1 MEEEAKCPQIMFPG
15 NHQVDLLSNIFC
27 TQEHSTILIDSH
39 FMDNIERVTGKVF
52 DILFRKEASPETK
65 CPKATAATFPSK
77 GQVFNLS
84 IYLFA
89 FEIEVVVVF
98 PIR

>member
-1 MEEEAKCPQIMFPG
+1 
-15 NHQVDLLSNIFC
+15 
-27 TQEHSTILIDSH
+27 
-39 FMDNIERVTGKVF
+39 MDDIERVIGKVF

-84 IYLFA
+84 FYLFA
-89 FEIEVVVVF
+89 FEI
-98 PIR
+98 

>member
-1 MEEEAKCPQIMFPG
+1 
-15 NHQVDLLSNIFC
+15 
-27 TQEHSTILIDSH
+27 
-39 FMDNIERVTGKVF
+39 MDDIERVIGKVF

-98 PIR
+98 PIKY

>member
-1 MEEEAKCPQIMFPG
+1 MEEKAKSPRIMFPG
-15 NHQVDLLSNIFC
+15 NHQVDLLSNILC
-27 TQEHSTILIDSH
+27 TQEHSC
-39 FMDNIERVTGKVF
+39 FMDDIERVIGKVF

-77 GQVFNLS
+77 GEVFNLS

-89 FEIEVVVVF
+89 FEF
-98 PIR
+98 

>member
-1 MEEEAKCPQIMFPG
+1 MEEKAKCPRITFLG
-15 NHQVDLLSNIFC
+15 NHQVKILSNIFC
-27 TQEHSTILIDSH
+27 TQEHSTILNYSR
-39 FMDNIERVTGKVF
+39 FMDNIERVIGKVF

-89 FEIEVVVVF
+89 FEF
-98 PIR
+98 